1 MDGTMNM
8 LRIGTNNTNLRMG
21 WSVDDRTAA
30 CRNAAE
36 VRRMPVRK
44 ENNTYTSD
52 TGAYK
57 KETKKITRHAMIPRE
72 AIFAT
77 RVIHTGCLS
86 ESVSP
91 IEVIYAQSTFPIVK
105 VARHQPSEAIN
116 TVYRRAQGVLYT
128 RGAYIDLRC
137 EEFELILGALADFGT
152 PVAVGDKFQNVF
164 AKRTNV
170 GSPFGEAKAEIKE
183 VFRL

>member
-1 MDGTMNM
+1 MEPVELLIVLGENWRGRRDGRMNM
-8 LRIGTNNTNLRMG
+8 LRTGTNNINLRMG

-105 VARHQPSEAIN
+105 VVRHQPSGQSTPSIGA
-116 TVYRRAQGVLYT
+116 RREFFT
-128 RGAYIDLRC
+128 RGDVYLFTIR
-137 EEFELILGALADFGT
+137 G
-152 PVAVGDKFQNVF
+152 V
-164 AKRTNV
+164 
-170 GSPFGEAKAEIKE
+170 
-183 VFRL
+183 

>member
-1 MDGTMNM
+1 M
-8 LRIGTNNTNLRMG
+8 LRTGTNNTNLRMG

-36 VRRMPVRK
+36 ARRMPVRK

-52 TGAYK
+52 AGAYK
-57 KETKKITRHAMIPRE
+57 KETKKIMRHAMIPRE

-91 IEVIYAQSTFPIVK
+91 IEVIFAQSTFPIVRL
-105 VARHQPSEAIN
+105 AHHQPSGATN

-128 RGAYIDLRC
+128 RGTYIDLRR
-137 EEFELILGALADFGT
+137 EKFELIFGTLADLGT
-152 PVAVGDKFQNVF
+152 SIAVGNKFQNVF
-164 AKRTNV
+164 AKRTNL
-170 GSPFGEAKAEIKE
+170 GSRFGEAKAEIKK

>member
-1 MDGTMNM
+1 M

-44 ENNTYTSD
+44 ENNTYMSE

-86 ESVSP
+86 ESVSS

-105 VARHQPSEAIN
+105 LARHQPSGAIN

-128 RGAYIDLRC
+128 RGRI
-137 EEFELILGALADFGT
+137 LIYDVRSLSLFLALLPTLVRPWRPATNSRMSSPRGRT
-152 PVAVGDKFQNVF
+152 SVPPS
-164 AKRTNV
+164 AKRK
-170 GSPFGEAKAEIKE
+170 P
-183 VFRL
+183 R

>member
-1 MDGTMNM
+1 M
-8 LRIGTNNTNLRMG
+8 LRTGTNNINLRMG

-30 CRNAAE
+30 CRNTAE
-36 VRRMPVRK
+36 VKRMPVRK

-91 IEVIYAQSTFPIVK
+91 IEVIYAQSTFPN
-105 VARHQPSEAIN
+105 REGRSSS
-116 TVYRRAQGVLYT
+116 TVGGNQHRLSVRAGSSLYE
-128 RGAYIDLRC
+128 GAYIYLRY
-137 EEFELILGALADFGT
+137 EKFELILGVLADLGT

-170 GSPFGEAKAEIKE
+170 RSPFGEAKAEIKE